1 MLTTEEKNN
10 ATISSLLGQ
19 DHRRLRA
26 AWNGF
31 VKGVEQRDIEAARS
45 NFAVFD
51 TGLRRHIRVE
61 EGSLFP
67 AFEEATGM
75 HSGGPTFVMRS
86 EHRQVEAIL
95 ARLADELSRADF
107 DAIGRTLSETRPAE
121 LYENHDAKEEGM
133 LYPMADRA
141 ISGESRAVVMA
152 AIVALSE

>member
-1 MLTTEEKNN
+1 MLTTEEKNH
-10 ATISSLLGQ
+10 ATIASLLGQ

-31 VKGVEQRDIEAARS
+31 VTALERCELGAARS

-61 EGSLFP
+61 ENSLFP

-75 HSGGPTFVMRS
+75 RSGGPTFVMRS

-95 ARLADELSRADF
+95 ARLAEGLGKGDF
-107 DAIGRTLSETRPAE
+107 DALANTLAETRPAE
-121 LYENHDAKEEGM
+121 LYQSHDAKEEGM
-133 LYPMADRA
+133 LYPMADQA
-141 ISGESRAVVMA
+141 IAGESRAKVMA
-152 AIVALSE
+152 SIIALSE